1 MFISKNNKNILYV
14 VIILGLVSLVLSAYL
29 GEDSLGGARHDYL
42 FHEKFI
48 IAFSENFK
56 QTINQYGNNFEVRNS
71 PIFYIY
77 SSLFVKNG
85 VKIEYLKYFNLII
98 IIPLIIFFIKSIDL
112 KFKDISIQAKSFLIL
127 LVFLSPT
134 IRSLSAWPY
143 PLSWAI
149 CFFLISIYYFLK
161 FEKSKNNHKK
171 IKYSLINILFLALS
185 AYFTPN
191 FSIFAIFYLF
201 YFLKYFKLS
210 NQSILIIFTNI
221 ILSLPAIFF
230 LIHKDFY
237 IFKHEADYV
246 IQNYSIYDTINVANK
261 IIIITSIIFFF
272 FIPFVKIENLK
283 LNFFSKANIYLG
295 LFIIINI
302 IFFNFSKGLGGGLFY
317 HLSNMFSGGPY
328 LLFFIFI
335 LALLIFKNYGLF
347 NPNNIFLFFLLIFYN
362 IQSTIYLKYY
372 DPIILF
378 IFLFLIKT
386 KIHLKLET
394 LSLRCV
400 IFYLFFLSISFGK
413 KFIVY

>member
-230 LIHKDFY
+230 FINKDFY

>member
-149 CFFLISIYYFLK
+149 CFF
-161 FEKSKNNHKK
+161 
-171 IKYSLINILFLALS
+171 
-185 AYFTPN
+185 
-191 FSIFAIFYLF
+191 
-201 YFLKYFKLS
+201 
-210 NQSILIIFTNI
+210 
-221 ILSLPAIFF
+221 
-230 LIHKDFY
+230 
-237 IFKHEADYV
+237 
-246 IQNYSIYDTINVANK
+246 
-261 IIIITSIIFFF
+261 
-272 FIPFVKIENLK
+272 
-283 LNFFSKANIYLG
+283 
-295 LFIIINI
+295 
-302 IFFNFSKGLGGGLFY
+302 FNF
-317 HLSNMFSGGPY
+317 N
-328 LLFFIFI
+328 LLF
-335 LALLIFKNYGLF
+335 
-347 NPNNIFLFFLLIFYN
+347 
-362 IQSTIYLKYY
+362 S
-372 DPIILF
+372 
-378 IFLFLIKT
+378 
-386 KIHLKLET
+386 
-394 LSLRCV
+394 
-400 IFYLFFLSISFGK
+400 
-413 KFIVY
+413 